1 MPTLPQLERHLFAAA
16 DILRGKMYASE
27 FKEYIFGSL
36 FLKRASDVF
45 DQERQRIVERQ
56 VAQGRSEEEAERR
69 AETRAFQYAR
79 AVIGAAILA
88 AVIVLAAGCGGT
100 ADDTAGSPPPTTL
113 SEAEERLAEAFADV
127 LAENLGEGFNAPP
140 STTADPD
147 RPGAWGNPVRADG
160 LHRIG
165 EAEVEVVGLFRID
178 DPEMNPS
185 DGALCP
191 TMTWTDDMD
200 LICEAQ
206 PGKIAVALIFDA
218 ARVEG
223 PPGGFNWSPE
233 IVLGGGEV
241 VSASWADCPMLGAAA
256 AAAVAPGAPLRF
268 AVCFVVDEARAAGDA
283 LVNWTSNSGWLDFGS
298 GSDPGYWMTVPVHGA
313 PPPVG

>member
-1 MPTLPQLERHLFAAA
+1 MNQELAALLAAA
-16 DILRGKMYASE
+16 A
-27 FKEYIFGSL
+27 
-36 FLKRASDVF
+36 
-45 DQERQRIVERQ
+45 
-56 VAQGRSEEEAERR
+56 
-69 AETRAFQYAR
+69 
-79 AVIGAAILA
+79 
-88 AVIVLAAGCGGT
+88 VLAAGCSASSAG
-100 ADDTAGSPPPTTL
+100 TAGSPPTTTL
-113 SEAEERLAEAFADV
+113 SEAEERLSEAFADV
-127 LAENLGEGFNAPP
+127 LAENLGEGFNTPP
-140 STTADPD
+140 STTADPN
-147 RPGAWGNPVRADG
+147 RPGAWGNPVHADG

-165 EAEVEVVGLFRID
+165 EAEVEVVGLYRID

-191 TMTWTDDMD
+191 SLTWTDDMD

-223 PPGGFNWSPE
+223 PPSGFNWSPE

-241 VSASWADCPMLGAAA
+241 VPASWAGCPMLGAGA
-256 AAAVAPGAPLRF
+256 AAAVAPGAPVRF

-283 LVNWTSNSGWLDFGS
+283 LINWTANSGWLDSDS
-298 GSDPGYWMTVPVHGA
+298 GSGYWMTVPVYGA